1 MKELKYVCA
10 QPDDTYYTWQVHM
23 WLESLKQMGQV
34 QNAIVLIYTPKVRE
48 FNNKWQKIVDLY
60 PEAEFNFYKDEEG
73 DLQRLIPIYIPIL
86 RPWLLW
92 KYWSEHQEMK
102 DHAIFYCDSDIW
114 FTEKF
119 NIDDFIE
126 DDVCYLSDTNSY
138 INASYFDSKVHQ
150 VLPEKLEQYKT
161 RDVLAEIG
169 SVVGISRQEAEA
181 NNDHSGGAQY
191 LLKGIDAA
199 FWNKVMNDCILIR
212 TYLQK
217 INREFYKS
225 ENDGFQ
231 SWCADMWAVLWNLW
245 VREKEVQVIPEMGF
259 SWGPDPVTKLETHPI
274 YHNAGIVSTEQGG
287 YPCFYKGKYHSGGD
301 PTRDPHLDVVL
312 NNEKSMQHCTGYY
325 AGKLKELKNKYNL
338 IY

>member
-92 KYWSEHQEMK
+92 KYWSEHPEMK
-102 DHAIFYCDSDIW
+102 DDAIFYCDSDIW

-138 INASYFDSKVHQ
+138 INAS
-150 VLPEKLEQYKT
+150 
-161 RDVLAEIG
+161 
-169 SVVGISRQEAEA
+169 
-181 NNDHSGGAQY
+181 
-191 LLKGIDAA
+191 
-199 FWNKVMNDCILIR
+199 
-212 TYLQK
+212 
-217 INREFYKS
+217 
-225 ENDGFQ
+225 
-231 SWCADMWAVLWNLW
+231 
-245 VREKEVQVIPEMGF
+245 
-259 SWGPDPVTKLETHPI
+259 
-274 YHNAGIVSTEQGG
+274 
-287 YPCFYKGKYHSGGD
+287 
-301 PTRDPHLDVVL
+301 
-312 NNEKSMQHCTGYY
+312 
-325 AGKLKELKNKYNL
+325 
-338 IY
+338 

>member
-92 KYWSEHQEMK
+92 KYWSEHPEMR

-138 INASYFDSKVHQ
+138 INAS
-150 VLPEKLEQYKT
+150 
-161 RDVLAEIG
+161 
-169 SVVGISRQEAEA
+169 
-181 NNDHSGGAQY
+181 
-191 LLKGIDAA
+191 
-199 FWNKVMNDCILIR
+199 
-212 TYLQK
+212 
-217 INREFYKS
+217 
-225 ENDGFQ
+225 
-231 SWCADMWAVLWNLW
+231 
-245 VREKEVQVIPEMGF
+245 
-259 SWGPDPVTKLETHPI
+259 
-274 YHNAGIVSTEQGG
+274 
-287 YPCFYKGKYHSGGD
+287 
-301 PTRDPHLDVVL
+301 
-312 NNEKSMQHCTGYY
+312 
-325 AGKLKELKNKYNL
+325 
-338 IY
+338 